1 MLGLKFAAKSTPRFQ
16 PLFRRPFSG
25 TWFVLKSK
33 GKKSSDVEEI
43 NPSAILKDVDT
54 QFQSV
59 LDKYK
64 KKITEIKLGKAD
76 PQIFNKL
83 KVRVENG
90 TALFTDIAQT
100 TLKGKFLT
108 ITVFDPKN
116 SKRII
121 SAILGANLNLNAEED
136 LKNPQLLRV
145 ALPSTTKELKE
156 KQAKELKENF
166 NTFKAGSASIRAQVL
181 KDLKKVRGSADTLKK
196 LLNDIEKTHKNYT
209 EKLTL
214 AYKEAE
220 KSLK

>member
-1 MLGLKFAAKSTPRFQ
+1 MLGLKFAARNTPRFQ
-16 PLFRRPFSG
+16 SLFWRPFSG
-25 TWFVLKSK
+25 TSFVLKSK
-33 GKKSSDVEEI
+33 GKSKSNDEEI
-43 NPSAILKDVDT
+43 NPSAILQDVDT

-83 KVRVENG
+83 KVKVENG

-136 LKNPQLLRV
+136 PKNPQLLRV
-145 ALPSTTKELKE
+145 ALPSTTKDLKE

-166 NTFKAGSASIRAQVL
+166 NIFRASSASIRAHVL
-181 KDLKKVRGSADTLKK
+181 KDLKKVRGSADTLRK
-196 LLNDIEKTHKNYT
+196 LLSDIEKTHKNHI
-209 EKLTL
+209 ERLTH